1 MNFIHIMKR
10 KPGAP
15 CSTCHRK
22 QRNVPAI
29 ILCSPALAR
38 LRWPDTPWFF
48 FTRPHSLC
56 PSLFASF
63 DLTHKRTLFVLEIR
77 HLRTL
82 SAIRDAG
89 SLQEAAE
96 RLHVTQSALSHQV
109 RDLEGRLNV
118 ALLNRRTRPAR
129 LTTAALRIV
138 ALADDVLP
146 RMRATQLEL
155 QRLAAGRTGR
165 LHLAI
170 ECHSC
175 FQWLMPA
182 LDHFRKNWPDVELD
196 LSAAFSF
203 TPLPALVR
211 GDLDVVITSDPQ
223 PLDAV
228 HYIPLFRYELVL
240 AVAQSDPLAQH
251 KFVEPEQLADKVL
264 ITYPVERERL
274 DIFNYFL
281 DPAGVE
287 PAAVR
292 QAELTP
298 VIVQLV
304 ASGRGITAL
313 PNWALTEYL
322 DQGWLK

>member
-1 MNFIHIMKR
+1 M
-10 KPGAP
+10 
-15 CSTCHRK
+15 
-22 QRNVPAI
+22 
-29 ILCSPALAR
+29 
-38 LRWPDTPWFF
+38 
-48 FTRPHSLC
+48 
-56 PSLFASF
+56 
-63 DLTHKRTLFVLEIR
+63 LEIR

-82 SAIRDAG
+82 TAIRDAG

-96 RLHVTQSALSHQV
+96 RLHVTQSALSHQL
-109 RDLEGRLNV
+109 RDLEARLNTP
-118 ALLNRRTRPAR
+118 LLNRRTRPAR

-138 ALADDVLP
+138 ALADDILP
-146 RMRATQLEL
+146 RVRATQLEL
-155 QRLAAGRTGR
+155 QRLAAGKTGR

-251 KFVEPEQLADKVL
+251 KFVEPEQLTDKVL

-281 DPAGVE
+281 DPADVE

-322 DQGWLK
+322 DQGWLKICRPGREGIWRTLYAAVRTEDIDADYIRAFTEQAKATCFESLSGIKSADRQAHAEHIREKSPETS

>member
-1 MNFIHIMKR
+1 M
-10 KPGAP
+10 
-15 CSTCHRK
+15 
-22 QRNVPAI
+22 
-29 ILCSPALAR
+29 
-38 LRWPDTPWFF
+38 
-48 FTRPHSLC
+48 
-56 PSLFASF
+56 
-63 DLTHKRTLFVLEIR
+63 LEIR

-170 ECHSC
+170 ECHSG

-182 LDHFRKNWPDVELD
+182 LDNFRKDWPDVELD

-203 TPLPALVR
+203 APLPALVR

-223 PLDAV
+223 AIESV
-228 HYIPLFRYELVL
+228 HYLPLFKYELVL
-240 AVAQSDPLAQH
+240 AVAKNDPLASH
-251 KFVEPEQLADKVL
+251 KHIEPPHLADKVL
-264 ITYPVERERL
+264 ITYPVERDRL
-274 DIFNYFL
+274 DVFNYFL
-281 DPAGVE
+281 DPVDVE
-287 PAAVR
+287 PASIR

-304 ASGRGITAL
+304 ASHRGVAAL

-322 DQGWLK
+322 DQGWLHICRLGKTGVWRTLYAAVRTEDTGADYIRAFTDQAKATCFATLSGIKSADRQADAAPIPQKTPVTS